1 MIQMPIYGDP
11 VDEHA
16 LAQLHR
22 CAETAV
28 AGALMADHHLGYSM
42 PIGGVV
48 AYEEHVSPSGVGYDI
63 ACGNKAVRTNLTA
76 SEVMPRLDTVLD
88 EIFKRLSFGVGLTS
102 DERVEHELFADD
114 AWAIPAIRRLHE
126 LARSQLGTIGGGNHY
141 VDLMLDDGDQL
152 WIACH
157 FGSRGFGHKIATHYI
172 KAGGGKDGVDVPP
185 VLLHQDSEL
194 GQEYVMAMRLAG
206 RYAYAGR
213 DWVCDKVLDIL
224 GAVSVDQ
231 VHNHHNF
238 AWQESHL
245 IGDEQCSVWVIR
257 KGATPA
263 FPGDRAFIGGSMG
276 DDSYIVEGIES
287 SQGQA
292 AMYSAPHGAGRVM
305 SRTAAA
311 GKYRWKRA
319 QRDKPKVRVLVR
331 PGRIS
336 PEQQQEWLA
345 RKGVV
350 IRGGGLDESP
360 QAYKR
365 LADVLGH
372 HRAAVGI
379 QVTLRPIGVCMAPS
393 GVYDPFRD

>member
-1 MIQMPIYGDP
+1 MTHMSIYGEP

-16 LAQLHR
+16 RAQLDR
-22 CAETAV
+22 CAETAL

-48 AYEEHVSPSGVGYDI
+48 AYAEHLSPSGVGYDI
-63 ACGNKAVRTNLTA
+63 ACGNKAVKTGLTA
-76 SEVMPRLDTVLD
+76 AEVMPRLDAVLD
-88 EIFKRLSFGVGLTS
+88 EISESLSFGVGLTS
-102 DERVEHELFADD
+102 NERVEHDLFTDE
-114 AWAIPAIRRLHE
+114 AWAIPAVGRLLK

-141 VDLMLDDGDQL
+141 VDLMLDDADQL
-152 WIACH
+152 WVACH
-157 FGSRGFGHKIATHYI
+157 FGSRGFGHKIATHFI
-172 KAGGGKDGVDVPP
+172 KAGGGRDGVDEPP
-185 VLLHQDSEL
+185 VLLHVDGQL
-194 GQEYVMAMRLAG
+194 GQDYAMAMRLAG

-224 GAVSVDQ
+224 GTVCLDEI
-231 VHNHHNF
+231 HNHHNF

-245 IGDEQCSVWVIR
+245 IGDEVRPAWVIR

-276 DDSYIVEGIES
+276 DDSYIVEGIEC
-287 SQGQA
+287 QEGRA
-292 AMYSAPHGAGRVM
+292 ALYSAPHGAGRVM

-311 GKYRWKRA
+311 GKYRWKKAGRG
-319 QRDKPKVRVLVR
+319 KPKVRVQVR
-331 PGRIS
+331 PGKVS
-336 PEQQQEWLA
+336 PQQQREWLE
-345 RKGVV
+345 RKGVA

-365 LADVLGH
+365 LDEVLGH

-379 QVTLRPIGVCMAPS
+379 RVTLRPIGVCMAPS
-393 GVYDPFRD
+393 GIHDPFRD